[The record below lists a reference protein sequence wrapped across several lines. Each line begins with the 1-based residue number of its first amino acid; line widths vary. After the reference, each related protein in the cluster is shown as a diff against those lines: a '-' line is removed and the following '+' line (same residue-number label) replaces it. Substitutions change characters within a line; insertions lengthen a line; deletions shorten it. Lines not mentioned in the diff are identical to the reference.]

1 MNAIDELTIRYNLS
15 KGLID
20 FDRLEQNLTDRE
32 ISCAFGGLDYDTYR
46 VFIYS
51 IALGKAPDN
60 SLLTRLNDATQHV
73 VRIYP
78 ELTKC
83 YTSSVVFRNL
93 LLLGEYESINASARD
108 LLESYRAWK
117 GYGDAPLGASVVA
130 AALLLGEPLA
140 PFYLPALVKRKVVHK
155 DLTPLIEEVEV
166 GFLNSDNVHIAN
178 TIDKILLLHVKSI
191 RKIDRGTYPEQI
203 DIFSLFGRLIAEVA
217 ALKGFD
223 IFDLL
228 KERWQPLKIR
238 FIFRPDDLTIPAD
251 TKLPITVDLLTAR
264 TK

>member
-1 MNAIDELTIRYNLS
+1 MNAIDELTIRYDLS
-15 KGLID
+15 KDVID
-20 FDRLEQNLTDRE
+20 FDRLNQNLTDRE
-32 ISCAFGGLDYDTYR
+32 IHFAYGSLDYHAYR

-60 SLLTRLNDATQHV
+60 SLLTCLNDATRHV

-78 ELTKC
+78 EHTKC
-83 YTSSVVFRNL
+83 YTSSVIFRNL
-93 LLLGEYESINASARD
+93 LLLGEPESINASARD
-108 LLESYRAWK
+108 LLDSHKAWK
-117 GYGDAPLGASVVA
+117 GYGNAPLGASVVV
-130 AALLLGEPLA
+130 AALLLGVPLA

-155 DLTPLIEEVEV
+155 DLIPLIEEVEV
-166 GFLNSDNVHIAN
+166 GFVNSDKVHIAN

-228 KERWQPLKIR
+228 KERWQPIKIR
-238 FIFRPDDLTIPAD
+238 IMYPPEDLSIPAD
-251 TKLPITVDLLTAR
+251 SKLPITVDLLTAR